1 VVELFEAQGR
11 RKPDAV
17 AVVLESAALTYGA
30 LDLRAEHL
38 ANHLRALGVG
48 PEIPVGLCVEP
59 SPDLVV
65 GILGIFKSG
74 GVHLPL
80 DPAHPPARLAF
91 ILGDSSAPVLVTL
104 PQHLASL
111 PPHNAHVVLLPKV
124 GEGLAPS
131 RVGGGAG
138 GVNRS
143 QLAYLIYTSGTTG
156 QPKAVQIEHGM
167 LAATLAATR
176 GLFGF
181 AAADR
186 MPCLARSTFDISLFE
201 LLSPLVTGGT
211 AVLFPL
217 RPALDVEH
225 LVDRL
230 GELTCLHAVPALMRE
245 IVDSLRRR
253 RTTSREIG
261 LRAIFTGGDAVPA
274 DLLEDLRATFPA
286 AQVWVLYG
294 PTEATIVCA
303 AHPVPQSPVSMRT
316 LLGRPLAG
324 AVLHVRGERGDL
336 LPPGIPGELWIGG
349 SGVARGYLGRSGL
362 TAEKFVPVDGARFY
376 RSGDRV
382 RRLADG
388 TLEFLG
394 RLDHQVKVRGF
405 RIEPGEIEAA
415 LAAVPGVR

>member
-1 VVELFEAQGR
+1 
-11 RKPDAV
+11 
-17 AVVLESAALTYGA
+17 
-30 LDLRAEHL
+30 
-38 ANHLRALGVG
+38 
-48 PEIPVGLCVEP
+48 
-59 SPDLVV
+59 
-65 GILGIFKSG
+65 
-74 GVHLPL
+74 
-80 DPAHPPARLAF
+80 
-91 ILGDSSAPVLVTL
+91 
-104 PQHLASL
+104 
-111 PPHNAHVVLLPKV
+111 
-124 GEGLAPS
+124 
-131 RVGGGAG
+131 
-138 GVNRS
+138 
-143 QLAYLIYTSGTTG
+143 
-156 QPKAVQIEHGM
+156 
-167 LAATLAATR
+167 
-176 GLFGF
+176 
-181 AAADR
+181 
-186 MPCLARSTFDISLFE
+186 
-201 LLSPLVTGGT
+201 
-211 AVLFPL
+211 
-217 RPALDVEH
+217 
-225 LVDRL
+225 
-230 GELTCLHAVPALMRE
+230 
-245 IVDSLRRR
+245 
-253 RTTSREIG
+253 
-261 LRAIFTGGDAVPA
+261 A

-415 LAAVPGVR
+415 LAAVPGVRQAAVVVRESRLIAYVAGEVAVDTLRARLQERLPDH